1 MLYIQ
6 LSTVSVKYDIFKSR
20 PGKAHNTVGIHS
32 LKKKKS
38 YLCICG
44 GGMNASEYS
53 GQSPLCEGGFL
64 LPPLFRF

>member
-32 LKKKKS
+32 LKKKKV
-38 YLCICG
+38 ICVSVEVG
-44 GGMNASEYS
+44 
-53 GQSPLCEGGFL
+53 
-64 LPPLFRF
+64 